1 MRFKIPYTKSF
12 QVRHRTSWKNGN
24 KIFKFFQ
31 CALRRETIYFILL
44 TVHFF
49 HVILFLFYHH
59 FYPSD
64 VAGSGGLI
72 AVNAVGEYSMEFNS
86 KGMFR
91 GVCESSGQCSVGIWE
106 DMRDFKVA
114 EIALTNTEIDSDSVE
129 SKYESNSEVER
140 AKFTV

>member
-1 MRFKIPYTKSF
+1 MLF
-12 QVRHRTSWKNGN
+12 
-24 KIFKFFQ
+24 
-31 CALRRETIYFILL
+31 YFY
-44 TVHFF
+44 
-49 HVILFLFYHH
+49 FYHH
-59 FYPSD
+59 FYPYG

-114 EIALTNTEIDSDSVE
+114 EIAVTNTEIYSNYVE
-129 SKYESNSEVER
+129 SKSDANSEVER
-140 AKFTV
+140 AKFTA